1 MKKRVI
7 DQTMSLLDNG
17 LISLNA
23 YPLPN
28 CQRESYLSLNGKWDY
43 FLTKKFSLD
52 DLHFQKTINVP
63 SAFKGKLSGANENLQ
78 IDDKIVY
85 HRFFYVDEDFIKDI
99 NYLVVLGIDNYFT
112 VYLNNKDQGSYR
124 FFNSPLKIEL
134 TNLKAGKNEIIIV
147 TQDLNEEY
155 YPRGKQ
161 SLTPKGMFYT
171 STEGIY
177 FPLFIES
184 LPKNHIRDF
193 KITTT
198 LNMVKIDFDCDREI
212 LVKIYEGDELIFQ
225 KKCLNTFEHKFS
237 TPHLWDVDDPFLY
250 DVTFT
255 CGEDEIKSY
264 FGLREISINKDDHYV
279 YLNNKRIFLNGLLD
293 QGYYLDGIVTPKSYS
308 VYKEDLKYV
317 KQLGFNCLRKHI
329 KIECPYFYYLCDK
342 FGILLIQ
349 DFINNSHY
357 SYLKETVL
365 PTVSLSYQ
373 ERNTDSKRSF
383 LDKYYFIKTAKNI
396 VNTLYNHPS
405 VIAYTIFNEG
415 WGQFQAEKMYYKVK
429 SWDKTRLID
438 TTSGWFRNGA
448 SDFLSLHI
456 YFRKI
461 SDVINKQPSIAF
473 ISEFGGY
480 VYKEEEHIYNLANTY
495 GYKGYEDN
503 LSFQKGL
510 NELYNEVYSN
520 IDKLSDVI
528 YTQFSDVEDELNGLI
543 TYDRKVKKIT
553 DPKLIS
559 LIHKISNYGK

>member
-1 MKKRVI
+1 
-7 DQTMSLLDNG
+7 
-17 LISLNA
+17 
-23 YPLPN
+23 
-28 CQRESYLSLNGKWDY
+28 
-43 FLTKKFSLD
+43 
-52 DLHFQKTINVP
+52 
-63 SAFKGKLSGANENLQ
+63 
-78 IDDKIVY
+78 
-85 HRFFYVDEDFIKDI
+85 
-99 NYLVVLGIDNYFT
+99 
-112 VYLNNKDQGSYR
+112 
-124 FFNSPLKIEL
+124 
-134 TNLKAGKNEIIIV
+134 
-147 TQDLNEEY
+147 
-155 YPRGKQ
+155 
-161 SLTPKGMFYT
+161 
-171 STEGIY
+171 
-177 FPLFIES
+177 
-184 LPKNHIRDF
+184 
-193 KITTT
+193 
-198 LNMVKIDFDCDREI
+198 MVKIDFDCDREI

-373 ERNTDSKRSF
+373 ERSSDSKRSF

-415 WGQFQAEKMYYKVK
+415 WGQFQADKMYYKVK

-438 TTSGWFRNGA
+438 TTSGWFRNGT

-480 VYKEEEHIYNLANTY
+480 VYKEEGHIYNLANTY

-520 IDKLSDVI
+520 INKLSGVI